1 MATRVFLTIDT
12 ELAWRHHAAGLCR
25 KESYARSIEPAGVG
39 LSYQLAKLAEHGLR
53 ACFFIDPMP
62 AQLFGLGPVR
72 RMVETVLAAG
82 QEVQLHCHPNWLG
95 ARSDGTVA
103 PGTPFELT
111 CMNRPQQ
118 REAIAIARD
127 LLVEA
132 GAPEPVAF
140 RAGSYAADDDTL
152 AVLAERGIR
161 FDASFNGAEP
171 ADVSAIS
178 LPRDQA
184 APVRR
189 GGVMEVPVA
198 QLRQPSGSLRPL
210 QICAV
215 SSGEL
220 RHAIDH
226 AAAHDHPATV
236 IVGHSFELATRDG
249 LRVNEVVRR
258 RFDRLCA
265 DLVARCDR
273 APTVHFAD
281 LRPRELEGEASHAA
295 VPPLRY
301 AHRMAEQLWAN
312 WIERRAA

>member
-1 MATRVFLTIDT
+1 MATRVFLTVDT
-12 ELAWRHHAAGLCR
+12 ELAWRHHAAGLGR
-25 KESYARSIEPAGVG
+25 RETYARSIEPAGVG
-39 LSYQLAKLAEHGLR
+39 LTYQLARLAEHGLK
-53 ACFFIDPMP
+53 ATFFIDPMP
-62 AQLFGLGPVR
+62 AVLFGLAPVR

-95 ARSDGTVA
+95 AHCDGTVT
-103 PGTPFELT
+103 PGTPFELI
-111 CMNRPQQ
+111 CMDRAQQ

-140 RAGSYAADDDTL
+140 RAGSYAADDDTI

-161 FDASFNGAEP
+161 FDSSFNGAESP
-171 ADVSAIS
+171 DIRAIS
-178 LPRDQA
+178 LPPDQA
-184 APVRR
+184 ATARV

-198 QLRQPSGSLRPL
+198 QLRQPSGRLRPL

-220 RHAIDH
+220 RLAIDH
-226 AAAHDHPATV
+226 AAANDHPATV
-236 IVGHSFELATRDG
+236 IVSHSFELATRDG
-249 LRVNEVVRR
+249 LRVNDVVRR
-258 RFDRLCA
+258 RFDQLCR
-265 DLVARCDR
+265 DLAARRDT
-273 APTVHFAD
+273 APTAHFAD
-281 LRPRELEGEASHAA
+281 LRARDLEGEASHAA

-301 AHRMAEQLWAN
+301 ARRMAEQLWAN

>member
-1 MATRVFLTIDT
+1 MATR
-12 ELAWRHHAAGLCR
+12 
-25 KESYARSIEPAGVG
+25 
-39 LSYQLAKLAEHGLR
+39 
-53 ACFFIDPMP
+53 
-62 AQLFGLGPVR
+62 
-72 RMVETVLAAG
+72 
-82 QEVQLHCHPNWLG
+82 EVQFHCHPNWLG
-95 ARSDGTVA
+95 AHGDGTVT

-111 CMNRPQQ
+111 CMDKAQQ
-118 REAIAIARD
+118 REAIAMARD

-140 RAGSYAADDDTL
+140 RAGSYAADDDTI

-161 FDASFNGAEP
+161 FDSSFNGAEP
-171 ADVSAIS
+171 RDVSAIS
-178 LPRDQA
+178 LPRKQA
-184 APVRR
+184 APIRT
-189 GGVMEVPVA
+189 GGVMEVPVG
-198 QLRQPSGSLRPL
+198 QLRQPSGTLRPL

-249 LRVNEVVRR
+249 LRVNDVVRR
-258 RFDRLCA
+258 RFDQLCR
-265 DLVARCDR
+265 DLAARHEE
-273 APTVHFAD
+273 APTAHFVD
-281 LRPRELEGEASHAA
+281 LRPRDLVGDANHAS
-295 VPPLRY
+295 VPALRY